1 MKKIHIHNIRWS
13 VVLIVVLFATIG
25 GFLLYSHI
33 ALNEVSSDLLA
44 AKDEL
49 VDLEGQAGVLQVSI
63 DSKNQMG
70 EIERIATQ
78 ELGMIKIE
86 NYQIQTINLLTSDTV
101 EIIKDEPKNDSWWDG
116 VVTDFNILLEYLN

>member
-1 MKKIHIHNIRWS
+1 MKKFHISNIRWS
-13 VVLIVVLFATIG
+13 IVLIVVLFVAIG
-25 GFLLYSHI
+25 GFLLYSQI

-44 AKDEL
+44 AKEEL
-49 VDLEGQAGVLQVSI
+49 TDLEGQAGVLQVSI

-101 EIIKDEPKNDSWWDG
+101 EIIKDEPKSDNWWDG
-116 VVTDFNILLEYLN
+116 VVTDFNIVLEYLN